1 MSRNDAGNGRCLAKA
16 AGWWLC
22 GGVAVLKWVAARAV
36 LEGQEKRDEREGEV
50 VNGGEEGLV
59 CQEESKW

>member
-1 MSRNDAGNGRCLAKA
+1 MAKA